1 MKKKQFVYVS
11 MAATALASCMTSCIE
26 NEEGEGLKALREG
39 QSEYWIAKGEAEKT
53 LANADLKRAEGEAA
67 LNAAKAKVEEA
78 AAKAK
83 EAAIALTEAEAKA
96 KQIENDY
103 NEKMNAL
110 DVALA
115 SAQNEADIAKVKNE
129 IELEA
134 EKHKIAMDAL
144 EQTRVANEKALVA
157 AQATLVAQKEAY
169 EEAILKAETDLATA
183 KKNQATSMASIE
195 NELAKLEE
203 TKRGYEIQL
212 EKLKITNDGLELDNE
227 RLQENL
233 ELRKATE
240 ALTTEINKVNQEL
253 TMYNS
258 VIAKIDAAYAV
269 YVTAQK
275 DLIDKNATYAQA
287 VDTYSLAIINA
298 LNGDIDAENTKAL
311 AVYNKEKAIKTAEYN
326 LLVSKRAIVSKE
338 VAIESAEKALAKFQ
352 ETEKADKEALAESIA
367 DVKEEIEQLKKDQAA
382 KQVEV
387 DQAIIAKEAAYDE
400 LLAADDKLTN
410 DLNEKIEAIQKAVWA
425 LDDTKFV
432 AGEYADGDEYYSKAE
447 VLADELQAAKDKYAQ
462 YPSYYSYELGEE
474 YAAAKEAYDKT
485 IAELDE
491 QKDALDEEIEA
502 LEDEQDKIDDDIT
515 AAYEAL
521 QEKFVGLSDKLV
533 KLNDEKMQWNDA
545 KVKNFKLTVGE
556 TIAEDV
562 ATWIEE
568 NYNALD
574 VNGQQ
579 YFDVVDGKLVMAKA
593 YDEWLINAALIAN
606 SDSYSYNYQIDGKYD
621 DINNYAE
628 AYVAKKGQNYHD
640 GFYGSY
646 ESYTFPQN
654 DWRAQ
659 NMFDKNPIYALSQR
673 LDERVSYHDAE
684 YKSAYTSALY
694 AAYNI
699 NDAANTLDGTIAVDV
714 VNFTKETIDAKKLT
728 TSQDKISAKLKSIK
742 DTYPDSWND
751 ETTSEGNTYKYYD
764 DLLNEYKKYWSAYTT
779 NLNKHAEYSQADT
792 DLQGFID
799 AANDAYK
806 AILDKIAEA
815 DTEMGIAF
823 KNIVDA
829 EATKLAALNEQWNV
843 KQESINEK
851 KEAKDEI
858 DNVDKVEAAKVKADA
873 EKVAD
878 KAMAAAQK
886 ENDEKVAENEKAI
899 KELLKGISDAQVE
912 DAKAYAA
919 LEELAAYEEAIKAVD
934 EVSAEMTDIDNNL
947 KYAKALAAAYAKVY
961 GWQDYSEYNYLVGD
975 YAAQDAETIE
985 QAIAAEERGLKE
997 AIEDAERD
1005 LEVAMQ
1011 TVEAKEQALKTAQDD
1026 LTKTLNSNEYEKE
1039 YDAVAMAEDT
1049 LAKAKLDLEAAERT
1063 FEEAEAVYNAAIEAW
1078 NALLPDAE

>member
-258 VIAKIDAAYAV
+258 VIAKIDAAYAT

-298 LNGDIDAENTKAL
+298 LNADIDNENTKAL

-326 LLVSKRAIVSKE
+326 LLVSKRSLVSYE

-382 KQVEV
+382 KQVEI

-425 LDDTKFV
+425 LDDSKPV
-432 AGEYADGDEYYSKAE
+432 NGDYADGDEYYSTAE
-447 VLADELQAAKDKYAQ
+447 VLADELQAARDKYAK
-462 YPSYYSYELGEE
+462 YPIYWGGELGEE

-545 KVKNFKLTVGE
+545 KVKNFQLTVGE

-568 NYNALD
+568 NGNALD

-579 YFDVVDGKLVMAKA
+579 YFNVVDGKLVMAKA
-593 YDEWLINAALIAN
+593 YDEWLINAALVAN
-606 SDSYSYNYQIDGKYD
+606 SDSYYYNYQIDGKYD
-621 DINNYAE
+621 DKNNYAE
-628 AYVAKKGQNYHD
+628 AYVAKKGENYH
-640 GFYGSY
+640 GVGSY

-654 DWRAQ
+654 YWQPQ
-659 NMFDKNPIYALSQR
+659 NFFDKNPIYALSQR
-673 LDERVSYHDAE
+673 LDERVSYHKAMYE
-684 YKSAYTSALY
+684 SADYDRVW
-694 AAYNI
+694 AAYYI
-699 NDAANTLDGTIAVDV
+699 NVKGNELDPSIALDAYNLSKMT
-714 VNFTKETIDAKKLT
+714 FDAKKLKV
-728 TSQDKISAKLKSIK
+728 SQDKITAELADIK
-742 DTYPDSWND
+742 TNNPDTWND
-751 ETTSEGNTYKYYD
+751 DTTPEGLNYKN
-764 DLLNEYKKYWSAYTT
+764 LNELLTNFSTANASYNT
-779 NLNKHAEYSQADT
+779 NLNKNAEYSAADT
-792 DLQGFID
+792 ELLKFIEE
-799 AANDAYK
+799 AMDAYQD
-806 AILDKIAEA
+806 ILDKIAEA

-843 KQESINEK
+843 KQESIDEK

-858 DNVDKVEAAKVKADA
+858 DNVDKVEAAKVKTDA
-873 EKVAD
+873 EKAAD

-899 KELLKGISDAQVE
+899 KELLKGVAEAQVE
-912 DAKAYAA
+912 YAKAYAA
-919 LEELAAYEEAIKAVD
+919 LEELAAYEEAKKAKD

-947 KYAKALAAAYAKVY
+947 KYAKALSAALAKVY
-961 GWQDYSEYNYLVGD
+961 GWEDYSEYDYLVGG

-1005 LEVAMQ
+1005 LEVATQ
-1011 TVEAKEQALKTAQDD
+1011 TVESKEQALKTAQDD
-1026 LTKTLNSNEYEKE
+1026 LTKTLNSNEYEEE